1 MTEPK
6 GRAFWER
13 AVHEVE
19 AGVPQTQVA
28 AKHGVAASTVGYWVR
43 RLRRE
48 RMETDVPVGRA
59 SALVPVR
66 VVGTERHRIEVAVG
80 GARVQ
85 FEEGTD
91 PSYVAAIARALSG
104 C

>member
-1 MTEPK
+1 MKEPK

-13 AVHEVE
+13 AVREVE
-19 AGVPQTQVA
+19 GGASQTTVA

-43 RLRRE
+43 LLRRE
-48 RMETDVPVGRA
+48 RAGGGVAEPS

-66 VVGTERHRIEVAVG
+66 VAGTERHRVEVAVG

-91 PSYVAAIARALSG
+91 PSYVAAVVRALAG